1 VYVDA
6 DPEPKVR
13 KLVMSK
19 HAALAPAEPIPA
31 EPPAEPADDTADDA
45 MVDEMAAFLTEMDA
59 AQPEMAVAKRK
70 ADAIAAPPPA
80 TEPKRP
86 KVPAIAR
93 PAPPAV
99 LTTKTPAGGSVDKPK
114 AKRAPKKVIDPDEA
128 DAKIR
133 KEHREGG
140 DLNKCTG
147 EEFKAFLTKAGEKP
161 KGGLSKMAKPKLRE
175 LVDAVLAGSQ

>member
-1 VYVDA
+1 
-6 DPEPKVR
+6 
-13 KLVMSK
+13 
-19 HAALAPAEPIPA
+19 
-31 EPPAEPADDTADDA
+31 
-45 MVDEMAAFLTEMDA
+45 MVGGLNGVS
-59 AQPEMAVAKRK
+59 VAHRSSPSSSS
-70 ADAIAAPPPA
+70 AHPPPVA
-80 TEPKRP
+80 LFL
-86 KVPAIAR
+86 
-93 PAPPAV
+93 